1 MKTRVKLQEDPVV
14 REVRAARARLWQEG
28 GGTMSGLARLVK
40 QRAGALRKRRRARK
54 KRSAA

>member
-1 MKTRVKLQEDPVV
+1 MKTKVRLEDDPVV

-40 QRAGALRKRRRARK
+40 QRAGVIRKRRRTQK
-54 KRSAA
+54 KQGAA

>member
-1 MKTRVKLQEDPVV
+1 MKTKVRLEDDPVV

-40 QRAGALRKRRRARK
+40 QRAGAIRRRPRTRK
-54 KRSAA
+54 KRSVA

>member
-1 MKTRVKLQEDPVV
+1 MKSKVRMEDDPVV

-40 QRAGALRKRRRARK
+40 RRAGVIRKHRRMRK
-54 KRSAA
+54 KQGAA